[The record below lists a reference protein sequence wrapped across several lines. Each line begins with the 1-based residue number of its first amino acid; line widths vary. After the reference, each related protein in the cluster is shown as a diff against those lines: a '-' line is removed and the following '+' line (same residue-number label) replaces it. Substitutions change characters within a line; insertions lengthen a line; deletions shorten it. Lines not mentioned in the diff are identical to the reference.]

1 MHHGK
6 VPLTQGYSRFV
17 EIGRVVR
24 VCYGP
29 EEGKIASIVD
39 ILSDKRVL
47 IDGEGISRQVIPIR
61 RLQLT
66 TQISAVKRGAR
77 TNKVKAIFKKEKIA
91 QNYADSSIGKSYAAQ
106 ARRESLNDFER
117 HKVVVLRRK
126 LSKLTRAKVA
136 KKK

>member
-1 MHHGK
+1 M
-6 VPLTQGYSRFV
+6 
-17 EIGRVVR
+17 
-24 VCYGP
+24 
-29 EEGKIASIVD
+29 A
-39 ILSDKRVL
+39 
-47 IDGEGISRQVIPIR
+47 GI
-61 RLQLT
+61 
-66 TQISAVKRGAR
+66 KRGTR